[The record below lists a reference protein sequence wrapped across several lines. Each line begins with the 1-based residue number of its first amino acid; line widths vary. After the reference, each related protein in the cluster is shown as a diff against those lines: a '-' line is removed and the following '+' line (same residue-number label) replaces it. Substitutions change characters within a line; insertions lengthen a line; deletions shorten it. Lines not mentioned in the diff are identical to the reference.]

1 MANFY
6 TLTRDSI
13 KKLQADH
20 QRIRTAIVNLQQ
32 AGNRMAYKATQRDDS
47 LVAKATGA
55 VAARSGAT
63 ITSGTFT
70 IQAVDSAGTLADS
83 NDTATVFNVGDTA
96 ITSGDYHNIHR
107 DYRTGEWVTHAPG
120 GGSATVNICYVIA
133 QENWM
138 YSSTLPSAGGGMAWV
153 SVKKCDQDGTNP
165 TGAAF
170 DCFLPTP
177 PHMDPNVIQDQVF
190 CAAEFED
197 QSDSASTWAS
207 ISDISDLAIG
217 SVKMMTGN
225 APTVAQGWA
234 PMDGN
239 QDTATTATGTAL
251 DIDGRSPLA
260 AGVGTTGGDLSP
272 SSTTGAA
279 SVSVNITGSSVT
291 TDSSETGIE
300 GTSSEPA
307 GTISVTTETINH
319 DSAGMDEIDVVTD
332 VTDDGLDHS
341 HTITDPGHTHNVSGT
356 FTGTADS
363 HTHSLVG
370 ARHPYM
376 GLLFYEGVNNSGV

>member
-6 TLTRDSI
+6 TLTRESI

-32 AGNRMAYKATQRDDS
+32 AGNRMAHKATQRDDS

-96 ITSGDYHNIHR
+96 ISSGDYYNIHR
-107 DYRTGEWVTHAPG
+107 DYRTGQWITHAPG
-120 GGSATVNICYVIA
+120 SGGGATVNICYVIA

-138 YSSTLPSAGGGMAWV
+138 YSSTLPSAGGGMAWI

-177 PHMDPNVIQDQVF
+177 PHMDPNVITNQVF

-225 APTVAQGWA
+225 TPTAAQGWV
-234 PMDGN
+234 PLDGN
-239 QDTATTATGTAL
+239 QDTTKTAGGNAI
-251 DIDGRSPLA
+251 DMDGRSPLA
-260 AGVGTTGGDLSP
+260 AALGATGGDLAP
-272 SSTTGAA
+272 SDTTSSVGVAVSITGAA
-279 SVSVNITGSSVT
+279 ANTG
-291 TDSSETGIE
+291 SSETGIE
-300 GTSSEPA
+300 GTSSDPA

-319 DSAGMDEIDVVTD
+319 DSAGMDEIDVVTE

-341 HTITDPGHTHNVSGT
+341 HTITDPGHTHTVSGT
-356 FTGTADS
+356 FTGTASAHAHEID
-363 HTHSLVG
+363 L
-370 ARHPYM
+370 HPWA
-376 GLLFYEGVNNSGV
+376 GILFYERVNNSGV